1 MTDEQFLQWLQS
13 PSAVRMVLIEA
24 QVNVAGQEVTRYIA
38 SRPYVTG
45 PAEVPANTEYLPL
58 ATGGLAFTEQ
68 VSLTGEAGL
77 SGGDIELDNGDGA
90 LDGWLGDVW
99 RNRAIRAWTGD
110 PSWPRADFRLV
121 FDGIIDDVG
130 SASRE
135 TVNLVL
141 RDKLQRLNTPITEAK
156 LGGTS
161 QNKDAIL
168 PIPFG
173 ECHNVTPLLLNPATL
188 EYGFLGPVEWFI
200 NDEARTSGKPVPTE
214 INLVTGRFK
223 LPINPL
229 ANAVTTSVQGDNVG
243 GYAPRIAPLVQ
254 RIATGYGKAADRFTL
269 ADLDLANLAAF
280 DAAHPQTVGLYIA
293 DRTNQAQ
300 AIQQLA
306 ASVGAQALMSR
317 TGQLR
322 LVQIAL
328 PAIGVPV
335 EIGPDQMLEHSLR
348 PVQRLPVAAA
358 VKIAFDR
365 NYTVQAGLVTSIP
378 PAHAELYASEW
389 LTETVVDEAVRARYR
404 LTDDPVQ
411 VETCLKS
418 RADAHAEAARRLA
431 MNKVP
436 RTIYELDGE
445 PELMMLE
452 LGQPVLLR
460 DARFGLQDG
469 LPGVVVLLSRYWLTG
484 RVTVGV
490 LV

>member
-1 MTDEQFLQWLQS
+1 M
-13 PSAVRMVLIEA
+13 
-24 QVNVAGQEVTRYIA
+24 
-38 SRPYVTG
+38 
-45 PAEVPANTEYLPL
+45 
-58 ATGGLAFTEQ
+58 
-68 VSLTGEAGL
+68 
-77 SGGDIELDNGDGA
+77 
-90 LDGWLGDVW
+90 
-99 RNRAIRAWTGD
+99 
-110 PSWPRADFRLV
+110 
-121 FDGIIDDVG
+121 
-130 SASRE
+130 
-135 TVNLVL
+135 
-141 RDKLQRLNTPITEAK
+141 
-156 LGGTS
+156 
-161 QNKDAIL
+161 
-168 PIPFG
+168 
-173 ECHNVTPLLLNPATL
+173 
-188 EYGFLGPVEWFI
+188 GPVEWFI
-200 NDEARTSGKPVPTE
+200 NDEARTSGKPAPTV
-214 INLVTGRFK
+214 INTATGRFT

-229 ANAVTTSVQGDNVG
+229 ANTVTISVQGDNVG

-269 ADLDLANLAAF
+269 ADLDLDNLAAF
-280 DAAHPQTVGLYIA
+280 DAAHPQKVGLYVA

-306 ASVGAQALMSR
+306 ASVGAQAIMSR
-317 TGQLR
+317 TGKLR

-328 PAIGVPV
+328 PAIGVPI

-365 NYTVQAGLVTSIP
+365 NYTVQAGLVTSLP
-378 PAHAELYASEW
+378 PAHAELYAAEW

-411 VETCLKS
+411 IETCIKS
-418 RADAHAEAARRLA
+418 RADAQAEAARRLA

>member
-99 RNRAIRAWTGD
+99 RNRAIKAWTGD
-110 PSWPRADFRLV
+110 PRWPRADFRLV

-130 SASRE
+130 SSSRE

-173 ECHNVTPLLLNPATL
+173 ECHNVTPLLTDPATL

-254 RIATGYGKAADRFTL
+254 RIATGYGKAADRFTV
-269 ADLDLANLAAF
+269 ADLDLPNLAAF
-280 DAAHPQTVGLYIA
+280 DAAHPQMVGLYVA
-293 DRTNQAQ
+293 DRMNQAQ

-328 PAIGVPV
+328 PALGVPV

-348 PVQRLPVAAA
+348 PAQRLPVAAA

-365 NYTVQAGLVTSIP
+365 NYTVQSSLVTSIP
-378 PAHAELYASEW
+378 PAHADLYATEW

-460 DARFGLQDG
+460 DARFGLQDS